1 MAKGFIKYF
10 LSACIFLLSA
20 HNFVYGY
27 TNQTYTHISLLKT
40 LQSSANSGFSAQQNT
55 PTLTIKSVSSGK
67 EKEGDDEVL
76 VAYDDDD
83 DELVSFK
90 KNLEIG
96 NCSTSFQMPEDFFN
110 HNKNI
115 LLFYKCFSYPASYRH
130 IIFQVFKI

>member
-67 EKEGDDEVL
+67 E
-76 VAYDDDD
+76 YDDDD